1 MGSNHRLAAVD
12 HLRGIIVALVV
23 LHHSV
28 LAYCRFGY
36 TDHRHY
42 LLSTAPVVDAQR
54 WGGFDVLATLNDSFF
69 MPLMFLLSGLF
80 VWRGLQHRGAWGYL
94 GNRMFRLGAPFAAA
108 VLTIVPVAYYPSW
121 LQAGGAPGFLR
132 FWFNMVT
139 AGPWPSGPPWFIA
152 VLLAFDASAALAF
165 MVIRRRVQGRSID
178 VRPMPCR
185 AFALLLPCLL
195 LAYLPLLIL
204 FGPSRWLSFGPLAIQ
219 ASRIGLYGVSF
230 AAGIALG
237 ASWIEGEAVPF
248 LNALILRW
256 PRWALLTLSAGTVLV
271 GTQAARLY
279 FGGASPSWMWL
290 DAYGIALTGFCSV
303 ACFAVPAICLRFA
316 GQPSR
321 VWGSLAAS
329 SYGIY
334 LVHYPVVTWMQF
346 GLLKLPVGAITKAGL
361 TFAIALLL
369 SWALIALSRRRP
381 GARAA
386 S

>member
-1 MGSNHRLAAVD
+1 
-12 HLRGIIVALVV
+12 
-23 LHHSV
+23 
-28 LAYCRFGY
+28 
-36 TDHRHY
+36 
-42 LLSTAPVVDAQR
+42 
-54 WGGFDVLATLNDSFF
+54 
-69 MPLMFLLSGLF
+69 
-80 VWRGLQHRGAWGYL
+80 
-94 GNRMFRLGAPFAAA
+94 
-108 VLTIVPVAYYPSW
+108 
-121 LQAGGAPGFLR
+121 
-132 FWFNMVT
+132 MVT

-152 VLLAFDASAALAF
+152 VLLAFDAAAALAF
-165 MVIRRRVQGRSID
+165 TVVRRRVHGRSIH

-185 AFALLLPCLL
+185 AFALLLPYQM
-195 LAYLPLLIL
+195 LAYLPLLTL
-204 FGPSRWLSFGPLAIQ
+204 FGPSRWISFGPLAIQ

-237 ASWIEGEAVPF
+237 ANWIEGKATPF
-248 LNALILRW
+248 LDALIRRW
-256 PRWALLTLSAGTVLV
+256 PRWALLALGAGTVLI

-279 FGGASPSWMWL
+279 FGEALPSWIWVE
-290 DAYGIALTGFCSV
+290 AYGIALTGFCAV

-346 GLLKLPVGAITKAGL
+346 GLLKVPIGAITKAGL

-369 SWALIALSRRRP
+369 SWALIALSHCRL
-381 GARAA
+381 GAHAA